1 MIQQLTILIAVETE
15 SLKCKW
21 HPRYFSTS
29 AAGVCLNKFNF
40 LLHKEKFSIQ

>member
-1 MIQQLTILIAVETE
+1 MIQQLAILIAVETE

-21 HPRYFSTS
+21 NPRYFSTS

-40 LLHKEKFSIQ
+40 LLHKEKSPV

>member
-1 MIQQLTILIAVETE
+1 MIQQLAILIAVETE

-21 HPRYFSTS
+21 HPRDFSTY

-40 LLHKEKFSIQ
+40 IVHKEVSSIQ